1 MSWLR
6 RQLQEER
13 TTTLLGLVRVLLAAL
28 LLKNS
33 LGLAGELW
41 DRGYFADF
49 FFMPLLSPAWV
60 PSKSLYV
67 LLLCIKI
74 AAACCA
80 LVGVLPRA
88 GLFIAATIGLYVLAC
103 DRLQYHNNHYATHL
117 LCFLLAF
124 APCDRSFRLIRW
136 PRRTS
141 AESSV
146 GPIWA
151 ARLARLQL
159 SAIYLTSG
167 GCKLLDDDWRGG
179 RVMLLRFAQ
188 GAEKALALGYP
199 VPDFVVG
206 LVGSEPFASLLSK
219 SAIATELFLA
229 FGLWHPATRV
239 FALWLGVMFH
249 LGIQVFA
256 YVDLFTW
263 LMLSAYILIATPEL
277 RERTV
282 YYDPEQRSG
291 RWLAALVPRL
301 DWLMRFQVIARP
313 ASGAFEIR
321 ERDGRMARGRA
332 AVTALFRAIPIL
344 FPLWLPIAVS
354 SAVRFP
360 PRARSRR
367 PGPPERVPDRP

>member
-1 MSWLR
+1 VSWLA
-6 RQLQEER
+6 RQLAEER
-13 TTTLLGLVRVLLAAL
+13 TTTLLGLVRVLFAAL

-33 LGLAGELW
+33 LGLARELW
-41 DRGYFADF
+41 HHGYFADY
-49 FFMPLLSPAWV
+49 FFMPVLDSAWV

-67 LLLCIKI
+67 LLLAIKI

-88 GLFIAATIGLYVLAC
+88 SLFTAATIGLYLLAC
-103 DRLQYHNNHYATHL
+103 DRLQYHNNRYATHL

-124 APCDRSFRLIRW
+124 APCDRSFRLLRW
-136 PRRTS
+136 PRRAS
-141 AESSV
+141 AEPLV

-151 ARLARLQL
+151 AQLARLQL
-159 SAIYLTSG
+159 SAIYLASG
-167 GCKLLDDDWRGG
+167 GGKLLDDDWRGG
-179 RVMLLRFAQ
+179 RVMLQRFAH
-188 GAEKALALGYP
+188 GAETILARGYP
-199 VPDFVVG
+199 LPDFVVG
-206 LVGSEPFASLLSK
+206 LVGSEPFGSLMSK

-256 YVDLFTW
+256 HVDLFTW

-277 RERTV
+277 RERTL
-282 YYDPEQRSG
+282 YYDPELRSG

-313 ASGAFEIR
+313 SSGEFEIR
-321 ERDGRMARGRA
+321 ERGAGSARGRA
-332 AVTALFRAIPIL
+332 AITALCRAIPIL
-344 FPLWLPIAVS
+344 FPLWLPMAGS
-354 SAVRFP
+354 SAGWF
-360 PRARSRR
+360 RARPRSGDACRSRDA
-367 PGPPERVPDRP
+367 VL